1 MLILNGKIM
10 NQYNLK
16 GIYKDIWTSLELAVV
31 DRHSGFHTFSLA
43 TVNNDTPENRTVVL
57 RGCNKKAK
65 MLSFNTNNSSD
76 KVNHISKHNRV
87 SALFYDKDKKIQIRF
102 IGDASINH
110 GNSYCQKKWESMSKQ
125 SKECYY
131 QNINPGDTIDSPDLV
146 KSEIKE
152 EISSSFSIIDINIIK
167 IDWLHLSSLGH
178 TRAKFTKENN
188 FQGEWIAP

>member
-1 MLILNGKIM
+1 M

-87 SALFYDKDKKIQIRF
+87 SALFYDKDKKIQMRF
-102 IGDASINH
+102 SGDASIHN
-110 GNSYCQKKWESMSKQ
+110 GNSYCCLLYTSDAADE
-125 SKECYY
+125 
-131 QNINPGDTIDSPDLV
+131 
-146 KSEIKE
+146 
-152 EISSSFSIIDINIIK
+152 
-167 IDWLHLSSLGH
+167 
-178 TRAKFTKENN
+178 
-188 FQGEWIAP
+188 